1 MRQELLSLALALL
14 VAGCPGSSSP
24 GGEDDGAPPA
34 ADLHDLALPGPDG
47 PVADLAVLVDGA
59 PARDQATPQNDC
71 PQLAPF
77 RNTAND
83 AAALLQKCID
93 DTPDGGTLELAV
105 GYYAVGVGVT
115 INKAMTLRTLG
126 KSAADPPCKVDG
138 SDCAQIVPT
147 ASFVTPLG
155 MLQVKAGAT
164 VDHMVLNGLRG
175 FRTGH
180 PAYVKCKAGDNGPGH
195 NGALLCSGCAF
206 TNSVSAY
213 ALCGTGLVVSGS
225 SANVTVT
232 GSTFAYN
239 GVHDQ
244 QNLWSDGLTVH
255 DASQSVFSGNTFIDN
270 TDVDLIFG
278 GCQHC
283 KIQNNKIVHGP
294 DVAGGSFAALMIHK
308 WPSTSGSYDG
318 VDVSG
323 NSVDCGPNRRC
334 GSGLYVASESWYP
347 ETPFGTKV
355 PGQTSGAIHDNTVVN
370 AMNGLYVAAM
380 GLEIY
385 HTGVLNA
392 HNTPIPA
399 SCGKTLTS
407 VTPYVIS
414 PTAKSID
421 FHGENVDPV
430 MKVHFSS
437 ASWAGCIP
445 NWPF

>member
-1 MRQELLSLALALL
+1 MSWSRASLVALALA
-14 VAGCPGSSSP
+14 VGGCPGSGSSSA
-24 GGEDDGAPPA
+24 GDSGAPA
-34 ADLHDLALPGPDG
+34 LDLMDLLLPGPDG
-47 PVADLAVLVDGA
+47 PAADLAGVADGA
-59 PARDQATPQNDC
+59 PAQDQAPPQNDC
-71 PQLAPF
+71 PPLAPF

-83 AAALLQKCID
+83 AAAVLQKCID

-115 INKAMTLRTLG
+115 INKPMTLRTLG
-126 KSAADPPCKVDG
+126 KSAADAPCKVDG

-155 MLQVKAGAT
+155 MLQVKASAT

-175 FRTGH
+175 FRTGQ
-180 PAYVKCKAGDNGPGH
+180 PAYNKCKAGDNGPGH
-195 NGALLCSGCAF
+195 NGALLCSSCAF

-213 ALCGTGLVVSGS
+213 ALCGTGLVVGGP
-225 SANVTVT
+225 NTKVTVT
-232 GSTFAYN
+232 NSTFAYN

-283 KIQNNKIVHGP
+283 KIQNNKIIHGP

-308 WPSTSGSYDG
+308 WPTTSGSYDG

-334 GSGLYVASESWYP
+334 GSGLYIASESWYP

-355 PGQTSGAIHDNTVVN
+355 AGQTSGAIHDNSVVN

-437 ASWAGCIP
+437 AYWAGCIP